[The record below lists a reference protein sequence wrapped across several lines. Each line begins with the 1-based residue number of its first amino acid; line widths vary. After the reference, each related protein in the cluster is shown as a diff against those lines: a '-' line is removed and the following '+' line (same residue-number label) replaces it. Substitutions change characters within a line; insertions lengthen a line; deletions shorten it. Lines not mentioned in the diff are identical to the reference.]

1 MTHLGGYLHDYNLE
15 KRVAELDWLWDTIR
29 EREDSEIQIPHI
41 NRKDDNND
49 VASR

>member
-29 EREDSEIQIPHI
+29 ESEDSE
-41 NRKDDNND
+41 N
-49 VASR
+49 ASVIMAHRYAY